1 VRSFKENQHAL
12 DEWERCLAEDRAA
25 LSEMQA
31 RGDGTDYEI
40 ADLAAAIREG
50 SGKVTHH
57 KRMDEKRKSVAGFY
71 VPARAVYSRKLAE
84 ARALAQPQPY
94 PQPHPYPYPQP
105 HPSPQ
110 PSPQPCPQPFHPPTS
125 YPSPH
130 PRPGARPHCSALT
143 ARRVAGA
150 AAGASGLRGTVRL
163 EHDARPHGHGGR
175 TVVQAERA
183 CTRRYQGAQP
193 RGPGLT
199 LG

>member
-1 VRSFKENQHAL
+1 MRSFKENQHAL

-94 PQPHPYPYPQP
+94 PQPQPY
-105 HPSPQ
+105 
-110 PSPQPCPQPFHPPTS
+110 
-125 YPSPH
+125 
-130 PRPGARPHCSALT
+130 L
-143 ARRVAGA
+143 
-150 AAGASGLRGTVRL
+150 
-163 EHDARPHGHGGR
+163 
-175 TVVQAERA
+175 
-183 CTRRYQGAQP
+183 
-193 RGPGLT
+193 
-199 LG
+199 